1 MIYFPIYRLNSAITE
16 TLKKIT
22 SLDIAEGIRE
32 GLDPMIHFVDE
43 QGGPLSTVAKIT
55 ERAVNVDRVEDLIL
69 VFGSFDE
76 NIKRIED

>member
-1 MIYFPIYRLNSAITE
+1 MVIIKHVNMIYFPIYRLNSAITE
-16 TLKKIT
+16 ILKKIT

-55 ERAVNVDRVEDLIL
+55 
-69 VFGSFDE
+69 
-76 NIKRIED
+76 

>member
-1 MIYFPIYRLNSAITE
+1 MICFPIYRLNSAITE

-55 ERAVNVDRVEDLIL
+55 E
-69 VFGSFDE
+69 
-76 NIKRIED
+76 